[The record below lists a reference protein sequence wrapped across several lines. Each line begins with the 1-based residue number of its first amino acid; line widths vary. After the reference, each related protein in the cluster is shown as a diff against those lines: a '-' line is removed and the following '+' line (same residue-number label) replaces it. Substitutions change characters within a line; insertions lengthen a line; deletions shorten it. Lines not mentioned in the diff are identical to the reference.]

1 MKRLLALA
9 GVVSLLGGCAVSK
22 DGIGSAARA
31 PSSAEIDQTRAQL
44 QRNQAA
50 AAPADSAVPGIL
62 IIGTTGPFRPVND
75 QERVEFYRS
84 YVAFAAKWHP
94 GEPPRLDSAA
104 FQDKLAG
111 WASIETSGVPGVM
124 SWRSRVLVPA
134 GVARDTQFAS
144 AAGSF
149 MFGTTGDLVV
159 ARQDYDG
166 LVWLERVLCRDD
178 KSYRDCAGNFQ
189 AGIFDENTG
198 IELDRHRK
206 PKADGAA
213 VDVTSYVKLPGDVV
227 RHTASELDMRDSRH
241 CDCNRATPGSVG
253 STVPTPALDNR

>member
-1 MKRLLALA
+1 MRRILALA
-9 GVVSLLGGCAVSK
+9 AVVSIASGCAVSK
-22 DGIGSAARA
+22 DGIGFAQRA
-31 PSSAEIDQTRAQL
+31 PSSNQIAQTREQL
-44 QRNQAA
+44 QRNEAA
-50 AAPADSAVPGIL
+50 AAPTDTAVPGIL
-62 IIGTTGPFRPVND
+62 IIGTTGPFRPVSD
-75 QERVEFYRS
+75 KERVEFYRS

-94 GEPPRLDSAA
+94 GEPPRLDAAA
-104 FQDKLAG
+104 FQDRLAG

-124 SWRSRVLVPA
+124 SSRSRVLVPA
-134 GVARDTQFAS
+134 SAASDTRFAS

-166 LVWLERVLCRDD
+166 LTWLERVLCRDD
-178 KSYRDCAGNFQ
+178 TTYRDCAKNFR
-189 AGIFDENTG
+189 AGVFDENTG

-206 PKADGAA
+206 PKAGGAA
-213 VDVTSYVKLPGDVV
+213 VDVTSYLKLPDDVV